1 MYSPS
6 LRKILRLFALLAASR
21 LPQAGFH
28 AAALSFRNFA
38 LTFDQRIIMAQRR
51 HNASNTSAFQP
62 QQNRRQKCC
71 LAANTL
77 VR

>member
-6 LRKILRLFALLAASR
+6 LRKILRLFALCSSGPFAAGR
-21 LPQAGFH
+21 LY
-28 AAALSFRNFA
+28 AAALSFRNFP
-38 LTFDQRIIMAQRR
+38 LTFDQRIIMAQRFER
-51 HNASNTSAFQP
+51 IGLHP
-62 QQNRRQKCC
+62 QQNRRQKCR